1 LGSGSTTFQ
10 VASGDLI
17 PNVRNHVYHPAFAGS
32 YSLKFV
38 LLALVAE
45 MSHSGMDV
53 ASSTDAGLAWEAL
66 TRSNEDGSERE
77 PKFVTESW

>member
-1 LGSGSTTFQ
+1 
-10 VASGDLI
+10 
-17 PNVRNHVYHPAFAGS
+17 
-32 YSLKFV
+32 LKFV

-45 MSHSGMDV
+45 MSYSGMDV

-77 PKFVTESW
+77 RLKKALLDYCRQDTLALIRLVDRLLLPPSNSLRVFQPAPTR